1 MRDVPISQPGGA
13 AYPDDVGVWLA
24 RPYSVKQHRRR
35 YTQMSEFGT
44 ELARLMATRGIGMR
58 ELARRAHY
66 NAGHISNLR
75 NGRAR
80 PSPELATDLDAAL
93 GADGS
98 LAALVNVAGIA
109 DWRRGMH
116 RVRDG
121 GRRTSGGGQLWLVSG
136 SLPRLPGKTC
146 RRAFTSG
153 RCVRSGHTGCIRRR
167 GRAGAVARATRST
180 PCLVPCWPSALIAAS
195 SRIPGR
201 TSVVGVVCAGQ
212 NAERTVGGHPG
223 STG

>member
-44 ELARLMATRGIGMR
+44 ELARLMATRGIGVR

-146 RRAFTSG
+146 PSG
-153 RCVRSGHTGCIRRR
+153 FHLGPLRSVRPHRVHSSPRPGGSRRSGNKIH
-167 GRAGAVARATRST
+167 ALPGAVLAFRANRRLVAHSRPNVRCWGCLRRS
-180 PCLVPCWPSALIAAS
+180 
-195 SRIPGR
+195 
-201 TSVVGVVCAGQ
+201 
-212 NAERTVGGHPG
+212 ER
-223 STG
+223 